1 MTFKNEEET
10 MHDTIDNET
19 MTLEDDATQEAEVE
33 NSEPTLEQQLSEMKD
48 QWVRAVAETEN
59 IRKRGQREK
68 EDAIRYAPSN
78 LARDIVGVADNL
90 RRALDACAKE
100 DKTQLTANVQSL
112 IAGVELIVKELDTTL
127 DRHHIK
133 RIHPLHEK
141 FDPNH
146 HQAMFEIESADHPA
160 GTVLNIMQDGYL
172 LHDRLL
178 RPAMVGVSK
187 TAVNTAAEAMDV
199 VDKTA

>member
-1 MTFKNEEET
+1 MTTNNEEKTANEA
-10 MHDTIDNET
+10 MDNET
-19 MTLEDDATQEAEVE
+19 ISAEENVHEAEIITL
-33 NSEPTLEQQLSEMKD
+33 EPTLEQQLAEMKD
-48 QWVRAVAETEN
+48 QWIRAVAETEN
-59 IRKRGQREK
+59 IRKRGQRER
-68 EDAIRYAPSN
+68 EDATRYAPSN

-100 DKTQLTANVQSL
+100 DLDQLTSNVKSL
-112 IAGVELIVKELDTTL
+112 ITGVELIVKELDTTL
-127 DRHHIK
+127 ERHHIK
-133 RIHPLHEK
+133 RLQPLHEK

-146 HQAMFEIESADHPA
+146 HQAMFEIESADYPA

-187 TAVNTAAEAMDV
+187 APTATTAETNKT
-199 VDKTA
+199 VDETA

>member
-1 MTFKNEEET
+1 MTLNNEEQMANES
-10 MHDTIDNET
+10 MDNEAIAAE
-19 MTLEDDATQEAEVE
+19 EDVHEAEIITL
-33 NSEPTLEQQLSEMKD
+33 EPTLEQQLSEMKD
-48 QWVRAVAETEN
+48 QWIRAVAETEN

-68 EDAIRYAPSN
+68 EDATRYAPSN

-100 DKTQLTANVQSL
+100 NHDQLTINVKSL
-112 IAGVELIVKELDTTL
+112 ITGVELIVKELDTTL
-127 DRHHIK
+127 ERHHIK
-133 RIHPLHEK
+133 RLQPLHEK

-160 GTVLNIMQDGYL
+160 GTVLNVMQDGYL

-187 TAVNTAAEAMDV
+187 APAASPAEI
-199 VDKTA
+199 DKTVDETT

>member
-1 MTFKNEEET
+1 MTTHNEEKMAQEAMDNEQTTSEEET
-10 MHDTIDNET
+10 HD
-19 MTLEDDATQEAEVE
+19 AEVITL
-33 NSEPTLEQQLSEMKD
+33 EPTLEQQLAEMKD
-48 QWVRAVAETEN
+48 QWIRAVAETEN

-68 EDAIRYAPSN
+68 EDATRYAPSN
-78 LARDIVGVADNL
+78 LARDIVGIADNL

-100 DKTQLTANVQSL
+100 DHDQLTSNVKSL
-112 IAGVELIVKELDTTL
+112 ITGMELIVKELDTAL
-127 DRHHIK
+127 ERHNIK
-133 RIHPLHEK
+133 RLQPLHEK

-187 TAVNTAAEAMDV
+187 APAVSTAEAERT
-199 VDKTA
+199 VDETV

>member
-1 MTFKNEEET
+1 MTFKNAEET
-10 MHDTIDNET
+10 MHDTVDNET
-19 MTLEDDATQEAEVE
+19 MTSEDDTAQETEVE

-48 QWVRAVAETEN
+48 QWLRAVAETEN

-68 EDAIRYAPSN
+68 EDATRYAPSS

-90 RRALDACAKE
+90 RRALEACAKE
-100 DKTQLTANVQSL
+100 DHDQLTSNVKSL
-112 IAGVELIVKELDTTL
+112 ITGVELIVKELDTTL

-187 TAVNTAAEAMDV
+187 TAVNTAAEAENV
-199 VDKTA
+199 IDKTA

>member
-1 MTFKNEEET
+1 MTANNEET
-10 MHDTIDNET
+10 TNHTVNDNENT
-19 MTLEDDATQEAEVE
+19 ILTEDTPEDEVIKL
-33 NSEPTLEQQLSEMKD
+33 EPTLEQQLAEMKD

-68 EDAIRYAPSN
+68 EEASRYAPSN
-78 LARDIVGVADNL
+78 LARDIVGVSDNL

-100 DKTQLTANVQSL
+100 DHEQLTSNVKSL
-112 IAGVELIVKELDTTL
+112 ITGVELIVKEFDTIL
-127 DRHHIK
+127 ERHHIK
-133 RIHPLHEK
+133 RLQPLHEK

-187 TAVNTAAEAMDV
+187 APAASSTETNKTIDETA
-199 VDKTA
+199 

>member
-1 MTFKNEEET
+1 MTVNNEEQMANEA
-10 MHDTIDNET
+10 MDNET
-19 MTLEDDATQEAEVE
+19 IASEEEVHEAEIVTL
-33 NSEPTLEQQLSEMKD
+33 EPTLEQQLSEMKD
-48 QWVRAVAETEN
+48 QWIRAVAETEN

-68 EDAIRYAPSN
+68 EDATRYAPSN

-100 DKTQLTANVQSL
+100 DLDQLTSNVKSL
-112 IAGVELIVKELDTTL
+112 ITGVELIVKELDTTL
-127 DRHHIK
+127 ERHHIK
-133 RIHPLHEK
+133 RLQPLNEK

-160 GTVLNIMQDGYL
+160 GTVLNVMQDGYL

-187 TAVNTAAEAMDV
+187 TPAASAAET
-199 VDKTA
+199 DKTVDETA

>member
-1 MTFKNEEET
+1 MTTHNEEKMVQEAMDNEQTTSEEET
-10 MHDTIDNET
+10 HD
-19 MTLEDDATQEAEVE
+19 AEVITL
-33 NSEPTLEQQLSEMKD
+33 EPTLEQQLAEMKD
-48 QWVRAVAETEN
+48 QWIRAVAETEN

-68 EDAIRYAPSN
+68 EDATRYAPSN
-78 LARDIVGVADNL
+78 LARDVVGIADNL

-100 DKTQLTANVQSL
+100 DHDQLTSNIKSL
-112 IAGVELIVKELDTTL
+112 ITGVELIVKELDTAL
-127 DRHHIK
+127 ERHNIK
-133 RIHPLHEK
+133 RLQPLHEK

-146 HQAMFEIESADHPA
+146 HQAMFEIESTDHPA

-187 TAVNTAAEAMDV
+187 APAASTAEAERTIDETV
-199 VDKTA
+199 

>member
-1 MTFKNEEET
+1 MTANNEET
-10 MHDTIDNET
+10 TNHTVNDNENT
-19 MTLEDDATQEAEVE
+19 ILTEDTPENEVIKL
-33 NSEPTLEQQLSEMKD
+33 EPTLEQQLAEMKD

-68 EDAIRYAPSN
+68 EEASRYAPSN
-78 LARDIVGVADNL
+78 LARDIVGVSDNL

-100 DKTQLTANVQSL
+100 DHEQLTSNVKSL
-112 IAGVELIVKELDTTL
+112 ITGVELIVKEFDTIL
-127 DRHHIK
+127 ERHHIK
-133 RIHPLHEK
+133 RLQPLHEK

-187 TAVNTAAEAMDV
+187 VPAASSTETNKTIDETA
-199 VDKTA
+199 

>member
-1 MTFKNEEET
+1 MTLNNEEKTAHEI
-10 MHDTIDNET
+10 MDNEAIT
-19 MTLEDDATQEAEVE
+19 ADEEIHEAEIITL
-33 NSEPTLEQQLSEMKD
+33 EPTLEQQLAEMKD
-48 QWVRAVAETEN
+48 QWIRAIAETEN

-68 EDAIRYAPSN
+68 EDATRYAPSN
-78 LARDIVGVADNL
+78 LARDIVGIADNL

-100 DKTQLTANVQSL
+100 NHDQLTSNIKSL
-112 IAGVELIVKELDTTL
+112 ITGVELIVKELDTTL
-127 DRHHIK
+127 ERHNIK
-133 RIHPLHEK
+133 RLQPLHDK

-187 TAVNTAAEAMDV
+187 APAASPAET
-199 VDKTA
+199 DKTVDETA

>member
-1 MTFKNEEET
+1 MTLNNEEKMKQET
-10 MHDTIDNET
+10 MDNET
-19 MTLEDDATQEAEVE
+19 VPLEEIHEAEIITL
-33 NSEPTLEQQLSEMKD
+33 EPTLEQQLAEMKD
-48 QWVRAVAETEN
+48 QWLRAVAETEN

-68 EDAIRYAPSN
+68 EDATRYAPTN

-90 RRALDACAKE
+90 RRALDSCAKE
-100 DKTQLTANVQSL
+100 DKAQLTANIQSL
-112 IAGVELIVKELDTTL
+112 IMGVELIVKELDTTL
-127 DRHHIK
+127 DRHNIK
-133 RIHPLHEK
+133 RIQPLHEK

-187 TAVNTAAEAMDV
+187 APAKTVSETNKI
-199 VDKTA
+199 VDETV

>member
-1 MTFKNEEET
+1 MTANNEET
-10 MHDTIDNET
+10 TNHTVNDNENT
-19 MTLEDDATQEAEVE
+19 ILTEDTPEDEVIKL
-33 NSEPTLEQQLSEMKD
+33 EPTLEQQLAEMKD

-68 EDAIRYAPSN
+68 EEASRYAPSN
-78 LARDIVGVADNL
+78 LARDIVGVSDNL

-100 DKTQLTANVQSL
+100 DHEQLTSNVKSL
-112 IAGVELIVKELDTTL
+112 ITGVELIVKEFDTIL
-127 DRHHIK
+127 ERHHIK
-133 RIHPLHEK
+133 RLQPLHEK

-187 TAVNTAAEAMDV
+187 APATSSTETNKTIDETA
-199 VDKTA
+199 

>member
-1 MTFKNEEET
+1 MTELNENENLTDNDTLIATEET
-10 MHDTIDNET
+10 TQ
-19 MTLEDDATQEAEVE
+19 DAEII
-33 NSEPTLEQQLSEMKD
+33 TLEQQVADMKD
-48 QWVRAVAETEN
+48 QWLRAVAETEN

-68 EDAIRYAPSN
+68 EDATRYAPSN
-78 LARDIVGVADNL
+78 LARDIVSVADNI

-100 DKTQLTANVQSL
+100 DTTQLAANIQGL
-112 IAGVELIVKELDTTL
+112 ITGVELTVKEFDTIL
-127 DRHHIK
+127 ERHHIK
-133 RIHPLHEK
+133 RIQPLHEK

-146 HQAMFEIESADHPA
+146 HQAMFEIESNEHPA

-187 TAVNTAAEAMDV
+187 TPAVKITETEITI
-199 VDKTA
+199 DKTA